1 MRTYGL
7 KDVQT
12 AISRRETL
20 IGMVAISYAALKRP
34 AWAIDQIGKVTDI
47 RGTASAETAAGMRP
61 LAEDG
66 PVFLAELLRTGDE
79 SRLGLHLGLRTSVRL
94 GARSKLRVDRYIADA
109 GGEIIVDSGQLLFDG
124 RARRGLTV
132 RSPYALIA
140 VRGTKFFAGQLDN
153 GFSVFVA
160 RGVVGVS
167 AAGTQVILREGDGTD
182 IAFVGAPPSP
192 AHKWGPPKIARAFA
206 LVV

>member
-1 MRTYGL
+1 MKTYGMR
-7 KDVQT
+7 DIQAV
-12 AISRRETL
+12 INRRETL
-20 IGMVAISYAALKRP
+20 IGAVAIGCAVLQRQ
-34 AWAIDQIGKVTDI
+34 AWAIEQIGKVTEI
-47 RGTASAETAAGMRP
+47 RGIASAEAAAGTRP
-61 LAEDG
+61 LAENG

-109 GGEIIVDSGQLLFDG
+109 GGDIIVDSGQLLFDG

-160 RGVVGVS
+160 RGVVSVS
-167 AAGTQVILREGDGTD
+167 AASTEVILRAGDGTD
-182 IAFVGAPPSP
+182 IPFVGAPPGP
-192 AHKWGPPKIARAFA
+192 VKKWGAPKIARAFA

>member
-1 MRTYGL
+1 MRTYGIRSIR
-7 KDVQT
+7 
-12 AISRRETL
+12 AAMNRRETL
-20 IGMVAISYAALKRP
+20 IGAVALCCAAVQRR
-34 AWAIDQIGKVTDI
+34 AWALDQIGKVTEI
-47 RGTASAETAAGMRP
+47 RGTASAEAAAGMRP
-61 LAEDG
+61 LAENG

-79 SRLGLHLGLRTSVRL
+79 SRLGLHLGQRTSVRL

-109 GGEIIVDSGQLLFDG
+109 GGEIVVDSGQLLFDG
-124 RARRGLTV
+124 RATRGLTI

-160 RGVVGVS
+160 RGAVSVS
-167 AAGTQVILREGDGTD
+167 AAGTEVILRAGDGTD
-182 IAFVGAPPSP
+182 IAYVGAPPTP
-192 AHKWGPPKIARAFA
+192 AKKWGPPKIARAFA

>member
-1 MRTYGL
+1 MKTYGM
-7 KDVQT
+7 KGIQ
-12 AISRRETL
+12 AAMNRRETL
-20 IGMVAISYAALKRP
+20 IGAVAICCTALQRQ
-34 AWAIDQIGKVTDI
+34 AWALDQIGKVTEI
-47 RGTASAETAAGMRP
+47 RGTASAETAAGTRP
-61 LAEDG
+61 LAEEG

-94 GARSKLRVDRYIADA
+94 GARSRLRVDRYIADA

-124 RARRGLTV
+124 RPRRGMTV

-160 RGVVGVS
+160 RGVVSVG
-167 AAGTQVILREGDGTD
+167 AGGAEVILRAGDGTD
-182 IAFVGAPPSP
+182 IAYVGAPPGP
-192 AHKWGPPKIARAFA
+192 VKKWGAPKIARAFA
-206 LVV
+206 LVA

>member
-1 MRTYGL
+1 MRTYGI
-7 KDVQT
+7 KGIQT
-12 AISRRETL
+12 AISRRATL
-20 IGMVAISYAALKRP
+20 IGAVAISCAALQRR
-34 AWAIDQIGKVTDI
+34 AWALDQIGKVTEI

-160 RGVVGVS
+160 RGVVSVS

-192 AHKWGPPKIARAFA
+192 AKKWGPPKIARAFA

>member
-1 MRTYGL
+1 MKTYGMR
-7 KDVQT
+7 DIQAV
-12 AISRRETL
+12 INRRETL
-20 IGMVAISYAALKRP
+20 IGAVAICCAALQRR
-34 AWAIDQIGKVTDI
+34 AWAIEQIGKVTEI
-47 RGTASAETAAGMRP
+47 RGIASAEAAAGMRP
-61 LAEDG
+61 LAENG

-109 GGEIIVDSGQLLFDG
+109 GGDIIVDSGQLLFDG

-160 RGVVGVS
+160 RGVVSVS
-167 AAGTQVILREGDGTD
+167 AASTEVILRAGDGTD
-182 IAFVGAPPSP
+182 IPFVGAPPGP
-192 AHKWGPPKIARAFA
+192 VKKWGAPKIARAFA

>member
-1 MRTYGL
+1 MSTYGV
-7 KDVQT
+7 KDIKA

-20 IGMVAISYAALKRP
+20 ITAVAISCAALQRS
-34 AWAIDQIGKVTDI
+34 AWALDQIGMVTEI
-47 RGTASAETAAGMRP
+47 RGTASAEAGGSTRS

-66 PVFLAELLRTGDE
+66 PVFLAELLRTGEE

-94 GARSKLRVDRYIADA
+94 GARSKLRIDRYIADA

-160 RGVVGVS
+160 RGAVSVS
-167 AAGTQVILREGDGTD
+167 AAGTEVILREGDGTD
-182 IAFVGAPPSP
+182 IAFVGAPPTP
-192 AHKWGPPKIARAFA
+192 AKKWGPPKIARAFA

>member
-1 MRTYGL
+1 MRTYGI
-7 KDVQT
+7 KGIQA
-12 AISRRETL
+12 AISRREIL
-20 IGMVAISYAALKRP
+20 IGTVAISCAALQRR
-34 AWAIDQIGKVTDI
+34 AWALDQIGKVTEI

-160 RGVVGVS
+160 RGVVSVS

-192 AHKWGPPKIARAFA
+192 AKKWGPPKIARAFA

>member
-1 MRTYGL
+1 MKTYGMR
-7 KDVQT
+7 DIQAAVN
-12 AISRRETL
+12 RRETL
-20 IGMVAISYAALKRP
+20 IGAVALCCATLQRR
-34 AWAIDQIGKVTDI
+34 AWAVDQIGKVTEI
-47 RGTASAETAAGMRP
+47 RGTASAEAAAGMRP
-61 LAEDG
+61 LTENG
-66 PVFLAELLRTGDE
+66 PVFLEELLRTGDE

-109 GGEIIVDSGQLLFDG
+109 GGEIVVDSGQLLFDG
-124 RARRGLTV
+124 RARRGLTI

-160 RGVVGVS
+160 RGAVSVS
-167 AAGTQVILREGDGTD
+167 AAGTEVILRAGDGTD
-182 IAFVGAPPSP
+182 IAFVGAPPGP
-192 AHKWGPPKIARAFA
+192 VKKWGAPKIARAFA

>member
-1 MRTYGL
+1 MRNQVVGRTLASIG
-7 KDVQT
+7 
-12 AISRRETL
+12 RRRAL
-20 IGMVAISYAALKRP
+20 IGAAAICFAALQRQ
-34 AWAIDQIGKVTDI
+34 AWAIEQIGKVTEI
-47 RGTASAETAAGMRP
+47 RGTASAEAAAGSRP
-61 LAEDG
+61 LAENG

-94 GARSKLRVDRYIADA
+94 GARSRLRVDRYIADA

-124 RARRGLTV
+124 RPRRGVTV

-140 VRGTKFFAGQLDN
+140 VRGTKFFADQLDN

-160 RGVVGVS
+160 RGAVSVS
-167 AAGTQVILREGDGTD
+167 AAGSEVILRAGDGTD
-182 IAFVGAPPSP
+182 IAFVGAPPGP
-192 AHKWGPPKIARAFA
+192 VKKWGAPKIARAFA

>member
-1 MRTYGL
+1 MRTYGINSI
-7 KDVQT
+7 QT

-20 IGMVAISYAALKRP
+20 VGMVAIASAALQRR
-34 AWAIDQIGKVTDI
+34 AWALDQIGKVTDI
-47 RGTASAETAAGMRP
+47 RGTASAETSAGTRS

-109 GGEIIVDSGQLLFDG
+109 GGEIIVDTGQLLFDG

-140 VRGTKFFAGQLDN
+140 VRGTKFFAGQLDY

-160 RGVVGVS
+160 RGVVSVS

-182 IAFVGAPPSP
+182 IAFVGAPPGP
-192 AHKWGPPKIARAFA
+192 VKKWGAPKIARAFA

>member
-1 MRTYGL
+1 MRTYGI
-7 KDVQT
+7 KHIQT
-12 AISRRETL
+12 AISRREAL
-20 IGMVAISYAALKRP
+20 IGAVATSCAALQRR
-34 AWAIDQIGKVTDI
+34 AWALDQIGKVTEI
-47 RGTASAETAAGMRP
+47 RGTASAETAAGTRS

-160 RGVVGVS
+160 RGVVSVS

-192 AHKWGPPKIARAFA
+192 AKKWGPPKIARAFA

>member
-1 MRTYGL
+1 MRTYGI
-7 KDVQT
+7 KGIQA
-12 AISRRETL
+12 AITRRETL
-20 IGMVAISYAALKRP
+20 VGAVAISWAALQRR
-34 AWAIDQIGKVTDI
+34 AWALDQIGKVVEI
-47 RGTASAETAAGMRP
+47 RGTASAETSGGTRP

-140 VRGTKFFAGQLDN
+140 VRGTKFFAGQLDS

-160 RGVVGVS
+160 RGAVSVS
-167 AAGTQVILREGDGTD
+167 AAGTQVILRAGDGTD

-192 AHKWGPPKIARAFA
+192 AKKWGAPKIARAFA

>member
-1 MRTYGL
+1 MWTYGIRSIRAA
-7 KDVQT
+7 VN
-12 AISRRETL
+12 RRETL
-20 IGMVAISYAALKRP
+20 IGAVALCCTALQRR
-34 AWAIDQIGKVTDI
+34 AWALDQIGKVTEI
-47 RGTASAETAAGMRP
+47 RGTASAEAAAGMRP
-61 LAEDG
+61 LAENG

-79 SRLGLHLGLRTSVRL
+79 SRLGLHLGQRTSVRL

-124 RARRGLTV
+124 RATRGLTI

-160 RGVVGVS
+160 RGAVSVS
-167 AAGTQVILREGDGTD
+167 AAGGEVILRAGDGTD
-182 IAFVGAPPSP
+182 IPFVGAPPTP
-192 AHKWGPPKIARAFA
+192 AKKWGPPKIARAFA

>member
-1 MRTYGL
+1 MKTYGMR
-7 KDVQT
+7 DIQAAVN
-12 AISRRETL
+12 RRETL
-20 IGMVAISYAALKRP
+20 IGAVALCCATLQRR
-34 AWAIDQIGKVTDI
+34 AWAVDQIGKVTEI
-47 RGTASAETAAGMRP
+47 RGIASAEAAGGTRP
-61 LAEDG
+61 LAADG

-109 GGEIIVDSGQLLFDG
+109 GGEIVVDSGQLLFDG
-124 RARRGLTV
+124 RARRGLTI

-160 RGVVGVS
+160 RGAVSVS
-167 AAGTQVILREGDGTD
+167 AAGAEVILRAGDGTD
-182 IAFVGAPPSP
+182 IAFVGAQPTPVK
-192 AHKWGPPKIARAFA
+192 KWGAPKIARAFA
-206 LVV
+206 LVA

>member
-1 MRTYGL
+1 MTYGI
-7 KDVQT
+7 KSIQT
-12 AISRRETL
+12 AVSRRETL
-20 IGMVAISYAALKRP
+20 VGMVAIFCAALQRQ
-34 AWAIDQIGKVTDI
+34 AWAVDQIGKVTEI
-47 RGTASAETAAGMRP
+47 RGTASAETAAGTRS
-61 LAEDG
+61 LAADG

-160 RGVVGVS
+160 RGVVSVT
-167 AAGTQVILREGDGTD
+167 AAGAQVILREGDGTD
-182 IAFVGAPPSP
+182 IAFVGAPP
-192 AHKWGPPKIARAFA
+192 GPPKKWGAPKSARAFA

>member
-1 MRTYGL
+1 MRTYGIRSIR
-7 KDVQT
+7 
-12 AISRRETL
+12 AAMNRRETL
-20 IGMVAISYAALKRP
+20 IGAVALCCAAVQRR
-34 AWAIDQIGKVTDI
+34 AWALDQIGKVTEI
-47 RGTASAETAAGMRP
+47 RGTASAEAAAGMRP
-61 LAEDG
+61 LAENG

-79 SRLGLHLGLRTSVRL
+79 SRLGLHLGQRTSVRL
-94 GARSKLRVDRYIADA
+94 GARSRLRVDRYIADA

-124 RARRGLTV
+124 RATRGLTI

-160 RGVVGVS
+160 RGAVSVS
-167 AAGTQVILREGDGTD
+167 AAGTEVILRAGDGTD
-182 IAFVGAPPSP
+182 IAYVGAPPTP
-192 AHKWGPPKIARAFA
+192 AKKWGPPKIARAFA

>member
-1 MRTYGL
+1 MRTYGINSI
-7 KDVQT
+7 QT

-20 IGMVAISYAALKRP
+20 VGMVAIASAALQRR
-34 AWAIDQIGKVTDI
+34 AWALDQIGKVTDI
-47 RGTASAETAAGMRP
+47 RGTASAETSAGTRS

-140 VRGTKFFAGQLDN
+140 VRGTKFFAGQLDY

-160 RGVVGVS
+160 RGVVSVS

-182 IAFVGAPPSP
+182 IAFLGGPPGP
-192 AHKWGPPKIARAFA
+192 VKKWGAPKIARAFA